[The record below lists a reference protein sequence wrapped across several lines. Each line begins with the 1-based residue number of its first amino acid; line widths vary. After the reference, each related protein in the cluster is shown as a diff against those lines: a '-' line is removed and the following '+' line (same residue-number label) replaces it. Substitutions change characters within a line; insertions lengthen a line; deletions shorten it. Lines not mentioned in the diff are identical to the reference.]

1 MRRRVRQFESV
12 EDIVT
17 YLVFAGICIALAI
30 LSPKWVAAIW
40 DKLQEDKRSNTPA
53 PSWLGIL
60 VRVIFSGI
68 AAMILFSTS
77 ALWIDSD
84 KVGHMKSHYGQDM
97 PAGRIVATNWQ
108 KGPQAE
114 ILGPGFHFRLF
125 VKIMC
130 DVEELDVVKVEADTL
145 LIVTAKDGRPLP
157 EGQYL
162 ADEWPKGKEDLFL
175 DAEYF
180 MGADTK
186 DGVPRGQR
194 GPQQSVLKPG
204 THRLNRYLFD
214 VGKPVVITEVHAG
227 EVGVIKSNV
236 GKVYDKE
243 PIVPASIIESYVEAN
258 ELEIKHQRAQLNKLL
273 ADIDKQQKLKPDD
286 PAVPSDKAPVAI
298 PTFDPNQAPLD
309 AVKIKAELDALQ
321 PITKEEAKKRALNN
335 LSNPLVPEGY
345 IGVWNKVLLPG
356 KYYLNTIAYHMTHM
370 DTRVQTW
377 RYEGGYKRRMINL
390 TVANDGSI
398 SQVIV
403 EQDVP
408 KPADAADEAIIHKVE
423 GWDVWLDSRVLVQVT
438 PDNAPFV
445 VAYVGDLQQVEDR
458 IITPMYRSV
467 SRNILGNRDVKVL
480 QVLYERAKMEELVE
494 TAIKPEGLKT
504 GLIIRDVRFGDPF
517 VPPELLIPG
526 KRMQLAQQMN
536 ETFNTEKTAQ
546 ATRIESEAKKATAD
560 QQSTLIKAQIQKQ
573 ADQAIGEGTEARLKA
588 EAHGQQA
595 QVSVLGTEK
604 TFQLS
609 MFREIL
615 AAIKERPELVKV
627 PTTLVESG
635 GGNGLSSAAAILGNS
650 NLSKAVESLTK

>member
-1 MRRRVRQFESV
+1 MFS
-12 EDIVT
+12 
-17 YLVFAGICIALAI
+17 LVFAGIFIACAFFM
-30 LSPKWVAAIW
+30 PKWANALW
-40 DKLQEDKRSNTPA
+40 NKFHENDRNHPPA
-53 PSWLGIL
+53 PAALGIMT
-60 VRVIFSGI
+60 RVAFGLL
-68 AAMILFSTS
+68 AVFMVFLTS
-77 ALWIDSD
+77 ALWVDSD
-84 KVGHMKSHYGQDM
+84 KVAHMKRNYGSDM

-125 VKIMC
+125 IKIVC
-130 DVEELDVVKVEADTL
+130 DVEELDVVKVEAETL
-145 LIVTAKDGRPLP
+145 LVVTAKDGRPLP

-162 ADEWPKGKEDLFL
+162 ADEWPKGKEDLYL
-175 DAEYF
+175 NAEYF
-180 MGADTK
+180 MGADTS
-186 DGVPRGQR
+186 DGKPRGQR

-204 THRLNRYLFD
+204 TYRLNRYLFD
-214 VGKPVVITEVHAG
+214 VGKPVAITEVHAG

-236 GKVYDKE
+236 GQVYKKE
-243 PIVPASIIESYVEAN
+243 PIVPASIIESYLEAN
-258 ELEIKHQRAQLNKLL
+258 QLEMEHQRAQLNKQL
-273 ADIDKQQKLKPDD
+273 ADIEKQQKLKPDE
-286 PAVPSDKAPVAI
+286 PAAPNDKAPVAI
-298 PTFDPNQAPLD
+298 PSFDPTQAPLD
-309 AVKIKAELDALQ
+309 AKKIKAELDALH
-321 PITKEEAKKRALNN
+321 PITEAQAKKMALNN

-356 KYYLNTIAYHMTHM
+356 KYYLNTTAYHLTHM

-536 ETFNTEKTAQ
+536 DTFKTEKTAQ
-546 ATRIESEAKKATAD
+546 ETRIESEAKKATAD

-604 TFQLS
+604 TYQLS

-627 PTTLVESG
+627 PTTLVEGG

-650 NLSKAVESLTK
+650 NLSKAIESLTK